1 MLSNPAPHIEH
12 TLLTPLATPEAILQ
26 LCEEAVEQ
34 GFAAVCIP
42 PVYVKLAATRLFGS
56 DVTVGTVIG
65 FPFGYDAT
73 TTKLSAVQEAI
84 AQGAGELDLVLQ
96 QGLARA
102 GELELVAGEIRQIVA
117 AAGNLPVKVIIECCH
132 LDNAAKRQL
141 TELIADAGAAYVKT
155 STGYAASGAELD
167 DVRLLRQ
174 AAAGRIKIKAAGGI
188 RDLDSCQQFLQAG
201 ADRIGT
207 SAGMQIM
214 QQWWRQQKAGQ

>member
-1 MLSNPAPHIEH
+1 LLSNPAPHIEH

-188 RDLDSCQQFLQAG
+188 RDLDSCQQFLQVG

>member
-1 MLSNPAPHIEH
+1 
-12 TLLTPLATPEAILQ
+12 
-26 LCEEAVEQ
+26 
-34 GFAAVCIP
+34 
-42 PVYVKLAATRLFGS
+42 
-56 DVTVGTVIG
+56 
-65 FPFGYDAT
+65 
-73 TTKLSAVQEAI
+73 
-84 AQGAGELDLVLQ
+84 
-96 QGLARA
+96 
-102 GELELVAGEIRQIVA
+102 
-117 AAGNLPVKVIIECCH
+117 
-132 LDNAAKRQL
+132 L

>member
-1 MLSNPAPHIEH
+1 LLSNPAPHIEH